1 MDEFHKHVLHRLDN
15 LEGELR
21 ELRDVT
27 WPVCQ
32 ARLDDGNNL
41 KNISEK
47 KNILRWLDLDDIKS
61 LLRRKGVLM
70 GLSRD
75 QVSCELREILV
86 EARRPD
92 SRQE

>member
-1 MDEFHKHVLHRLDN
+1 MDEFQKHVLKRLTDV
-15 LEGELR
+15 EEELR
-21 ELRDVT
+21 ELREVT

-47 KNILRWLDLDDIKS
+47 KSILRWLDVDEIKN

-75 QVSCELREILV
+75 QVVCELQEILV
-86 EARRPD
+86 EGHRRG
-92 SRQE
+92 SS